1 MPKFVKR
8 LKDTSTPHIFH
19 TVSQHH
25 SWLTIIG
32 VSFALMSLGFALVLV
47 RLYSR
52 ILVLE
57 AAINVLASK

>member
-1 MPKFVKR
+1 MPTLVKS
-8 LKDTSTPHIFH
+8 LKAKLTPQIFH

-32 VSFALMSLGFALVLV
+32 VSFALMSLGFALALV
-47 RLYSR
+47 QLYSR